1 MKSSVVKTFLSL
13 LASVLCFFTLAA
25 AQQGGLYR
33 GPDKLSPPSDGTP
46 KILREIGIDQRL
58 NEQVPLD
65 LEFRDEAG
73 ETVQLSRYIKNKPV
87 IIALVYYQCPLLC
100 NQILGGLGSALRTL
114 SFDVGKEFEVVT
126 VSFDARET
134 PEMARERKARSL
146 EQYNREGA
154 SEGWHFLT
162 GDQASIDRL
171 CEAVGFKYTFD
182 RDTNQFA
189 HTAGIM
195 VATPEGKLARYFYGF
210 EYPPKDL
217 KFGLMEASENRIGS
231 PVDRLILYCYHY
243 DPMTGKYGVVV
254 MRVMQVGGAVTI
266 IAIIILL
273 LTLRRINRARVSAE
287 GTV

>member
-1 MKSSVVKTFLSL
+1 LS
-13 LASVLCFFTLAA
+13 
-25 AQQGGLYR
+25 Q
-33 GPDKLSPPSDGTP
+33 PSDGTP

-65 LEFRDEAG
+65 LAFRDESG
-73 ETVQLSRYIKNKPV
+73 ETVQLNRYIKDKPV

-100 NQILGGLGSALRTL
+100 NQVLGGLGSALRTL

-134 PEMARERKARSL
+134 PEMASEKKARYL
-146 EQYNREGA
+146 EQYNRAGA
-154 SEGWHFLT
+154 SNGWHFLT
-162 GDQASIDRL
+162 GDQTSIDRL

-182 RDTNQFA
+182 KDTNQFA
-189 HTAGIM
+189 HAAGIM
-195 VATPEGKLARYFYGF
+195 VVTPQGKLARYFYGI

-254 MRVMQVGGAVTI
+254 MRVMQVAGALTV

-273 LTLRRINRARVSAE
+273 LALRRINQRRIRAE

>member
-1 MKSSVVKTFLSL
+1 MKSSVAKRFLSGLAL
-13 LASVLCFFTLAA
+13 LSCFFTVAV

-46 KILREIGIDQRL
+46 KILRDIGIDQRL

-65 LEFRDEAG
+65 IAFRDESG
-73 ETVQLSRYIKNKPV
+73 ETVELSRYVKDKPV
-87 IIALVYYQCPLLC
+87 LLALVYYQCPLLC
-100 NQILGGLGSALRTL
+100 NQVLGGLGATLRTL
-114 SFDVGKEFEVVT
+114 SFDVGREFEVVT
-126 VSFDARET
+126 VSFDPRET
-134 PEMARERKARSL
+134 PDMARERKTRSL

-154 SEGWHFLT
+154 GDGWHFLT

-182 RDTNQFA
+182 KETNQFA
-189 HTAGIM
+189 HSAGIM
-195 VATPEGKLARYFYGF
+195 VVTPQGKLARYFYGI

-254 MRVMQVGGAVTI
+254 MRVMQVAAVATI

-273 LTLRRINRARVSAE
+273 LAMRRMNQRRISAE

>member
-1 MKSSVVKTFLSL
+1 MKSSVVKKFLSSLAVL
-13 LASVLCFFTLAA
+13 LCLFAFAA
-25 AQQGGLYR
+25 AQTFNR
-33 GPDKLSPPSDGTP
+33 GPERSSQPSDGTP
-46 KILREIGIDQRL
+46 KILRDIGIDQRL
-58 NEQVPLD
+58 NEPVPLD
-65 LEFRDEAG
+65 LAFRDESG
-73 ETVQLSRYIKNKPV
+73 ETVQLSRYFKDKPV

-126 VSFDARET
+126 VSFDPRET
-134 PEMARERKARSL
+134 PQIASEKKARYI
-146 EQYNREGA
+146 EYYNREGA
-154 SEGWHFLT
+154 GEGWHFLT

-171 CEAVGFKYTFD
+171 CEAIGFNYTFD
-182 RDTNQFA
+182 EETNQFA
-189 HTAGIM
+189 HSAGIM
-195 VATPEGKLARYFYGF
+195 VVTPQGKLARYFYGI

-254 MRVMQVGGAVTI
+254 MRVMQVAGVVTV

-273 LTLRRINRARVSAE
+273 LALRRMSQRRISAE

>member
-1 MKSSVVKTFLSL
+1 MKSAVVKRFLSSLAL
-13 LASVLCFFTLAA
+13 LLCLFALAA
-25 AQQGGLYR
+25 AQSFNR
-33 GPDKLSPPSDGTP
+33 GPASASQPSDGTP
-46 KILREIGIDQRL
+46 KILRDIGIDQRL

-65 LEFRDEAG
+65 LVFRDESG
-73 ETVQLSRYIKNKPV
+73 ETVQLSRYVKDKPV

-100 NQILGGLGSALRTL
+100 NQVLGGLGSALRTL
-114 SFDVGKEFEVVT
+114 SFNVGKEFEVVT

-134 PEMARERKARSL
+134 PEMASEKKARYL

-162 GDQASIDRL
+162 GDQSSIARL

-182 RDTNQFA
+182 TQTNQFA
-189 HTAGIM
+189 HAAGIM
-195 VATPEGKLARYFYGF
+195 VVTPQGKLARYFYGI
-210 EYPPKDL
+210 EYPPKNL

-231 PVDRLILYCYHY
+231 PVDRLILYCYRY

-254 MRVMQVGGAVTI
+254 MRVMQVAGVVTV

-273 LTLRRINRARVSAE
+273 LALRRMSRTRVGAE

>member
-1 MKSSVVKTFLSL
+1 MKSSVAKRFLSG
-13 LASVLCFFTLAA
+13 LASMLCFFTIAL
-25 AQQGGLYR
+25 AQQGSLYR
-33 GPDKLSPPSDGTP
+33 GPDKLSQPSDGTP
-46 KILREIGIDQRL
+46 KILRDIGIDQRL

-87 IIALVYYQCPLLC
+87 IIVLVYYQCPLLC

-134 PEMARERKARSL
+134 PEMARERKARAL

-154 SEGWHFLT
+154 TEGWHFLT

-189 HTAGIM
+189 HAAGIM
-195 VATPEGKLARYFYGF
+195 VITPQGRLARYFYGF

-231 PVDRLILYCYHY
+231 AVDKAILYCYRY

-254 MRVMQVGGAVTI
+254 MRVMQVAAVVTV

-273 LTLRRINRARVSAE
+273 LVLRRTNQRRISAE
-287 GTV
+287 GAV